1 MSQSLQ
7 QNKGFVENVFN
18 KVYDKYDLMN
28 DIMSFGVHR
37 IWKDKIIKM
46 MNPSRNQSLIDVAC
60 GTGDIAKLYS
70 NATENKS
77 YILATDPNKK
87 MLSKAK
93 LRLSNFRN
101 IKFKIC
107 PGENLEVDSEIFDFY
122 SISFGMR
129 NTSDINKTISE
140 AFRVLKKGGRF
151 FCLEFSKINNENFN
165 FLYKQYSKL
174 IPKIGSKIVGDRE
187 PYEYLVKS
195 IEQFLNQEELLY
207 ILEDNGF
214 VNCEYKNL
222 SGGIVA
228 IHSGWKI

>member
-1 MSQSLQ
+1 
-7 QNKGFVENVFN
+7 
-18 KVYDKYDLMN
+18 MN

-46 MNPSRNQSLIDVAC
+46 MNPSHNQSLIDVAC

-93 LRLSNFRN
+93 LRLSNFQN

-140 AFRVLKKGGRF
+140 AFRVLKKGVD
-151 FCLEFSKINNENFN
+151 FSA
-165 FLYKQYSKL
+165 
-174 IPKIGSKIVGDRE
+174 
-187 PYEYLVKS
+187 
-195 IEQFLNQEELLY
+195 LNSR
-207 ILEDNGF
+207 
-214 VNCEYKNL
+214 K
-222 SGGIVA
+222 
-228 IHSGWKI
+228 

>member
-46 MNPSRNQSLIDVAC
+46 MNPSHNQSLIDVAC

-77 YILATDPNKK
+77 YILAADPNKK

-93 LRLSNFRN
+93 LRLSNFQN

>member
-93 LRLSNFRN
+93 LRLSNFQN